1 VRGIGYT
8 GVCSGAIE
16 DQYMPQPDVQPTVE
30 DVTRLAFQLSPQDL
44 LRLLQDIQER
54 LYTGEMMAIAEG
66 GFQEWNGAEEN
77 VYDAV
82 S

>member
-1 VRGIGYT
+1 
-8 GVCSGAIE
+8 
-16 DQYMPQPDVQPTVE
+16 MPQPDVQPTIE

-44 LRLLQDIQER
+44 RTLLNDIQER

-66 GFQEWNGAEEN
+66 GFQEWNDSEEDIYAAE
-77 VYDAV
+77 